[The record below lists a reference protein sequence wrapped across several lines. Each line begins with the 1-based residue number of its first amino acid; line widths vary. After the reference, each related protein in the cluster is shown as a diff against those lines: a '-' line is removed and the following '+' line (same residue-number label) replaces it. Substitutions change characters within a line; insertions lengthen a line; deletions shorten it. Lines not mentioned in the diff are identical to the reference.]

1 MRPPDRISFTVGQR
15 VSQGPSL
22 RPHYKTECDALAR
35 FHASVLKKFKQEDLE
50 QIRLLI
56 QIVSLRYH
64 EAQKRIQQKSGKQP
78 QPLSPTP
85 EEDDIIRSSWAQF
98 LALASNK
105 SSFPSSKLKM
115 IRLRAT
121 AVLNAYTDQSNSN
134 SSQIH
139 IIYLCSSS
147 HPRKDTTDS
156 RSKR

>member
-1 MRPPDRISFTVGQR
+1 MKVKILLISHPMRTLDRISFTVGQR

-78 QPLSPTP
+78 LSPTP
-85 EEDDIIRSSWAQF
+85 EEDDIIRASWAQF

-121 AVLNAYTDQSNSN
+121 AVLNAYTDPSNSK
-134 SSQIH
+134 SSQNPH
-139 IIYLCSSS
+139 YII
-147 HPRKDTTDS
+147 
-156 RSKR
+156 